1 MAILYVTAKKSTI
14 FERARRRAEIT
25 GRVVP
30 EAVILQTMRDLPR
43 SVRTLSPIVDF
54 VATFANEN
62 DPGVPVLLHSIR
74 RNSSLSLMALL
85 ESSSQDSYGYIGTSP
100 KSNNNDNNNN
110 NNNNHHHHY
119 VDVSGVEVKEGS
131 NDLLTP
137 IPSDDEEEC
146 PVKST
151 APPSQISQSNHALA
165 IEELSRATSEEYLP
179 SPVKSTALLSQTPQ
193 SNQHGVS
200 FVEQTPIIAT
210 TTTTTAAT
218 TAAPPSTTISLPP
231 DTVLPSAPSSS
242 SKRLRQPSV
251 RAIKEIDLM
260 VQDALTA
267 LETSSQKTSLS
278 SEQLSSI
285 GDDPSVAL
293 KIPPAPPPA
302 APPLASSLSSSLPP
316 FTSNEPP
323 DKSFPPRQ
331 ISQSNHDPPSQISQS
346 NDEPPPFGY
355 GWGLGS
361 SSWTGGGGGFGGG
374 FGGGGLSGVYTSSGK
389 QSAWRKEFKN
399 VWKMSC

>member
-1 MAILYVTAKKSTI
+1 M
-14 FERARRRAEIT
+14 
-25 GRVVP
+25 
-30 EAVILQTMRDLPR
+30 
-43 SVRTLSPIVDF
+43 TLSISCESHYLYILLT
-54 VATFANEN
+54 TFHHLCCYPLA
-62 DPGVPVLLHSIR
+62 
-74 RNSSLSLMALL
+74 
-85 ESSSQDSYGYIGTSP
+85 ESSSQDSYGYNGTSP
-100 KSNNNDNNNN
+100 KSNNNNNNN
-110 NNNNHHHHY
+110 NNNNHHHY

-137 IPSDDEEEC
+137 IPSVDDEEEC

-151 APPSQISQSNHALA
+151 APLSQISQSNQALA

-179 SPVKSTALLSQTPQ
+179 SPIKSTALLSQTPQ

-210 TTTTTAAT
+210 TTTTTTTTAAT
-218 TAAPPSTTISLPP
+218 TAATAAAPPSTTISLPP
-231 DTVLPSAPSSS
+231 DTGLPSAPSSS
-242 SKRLRQPSV
+242 SKRHRQPSV

-285 GDDPSVAL
+285 GDDPSVSL
-293 KIPPAPPPA
+293 IIPPAPPAAA

-323 DKSFPPRQ
+323 DKSFPPSQ

-346 NDEPPPFGY
+346 NHESPPFGY

-361 SSWTGGGGGFGGG
+361 SSWT
-374 FGGGGLSGVYTSSGK
+374 GGGLSGVYTSSGK